1 MAHLILFDAD
11 VRHHLLPLTYARP
24 VGDLRVGI
32 LTIREKWERQLG
44 MPASFLTQDYLAE
57 LFPLRYG
64 AHNLLINGSILPTPE
79 LVTLVLD
86 LAIGEAYLKDGEL
99 IAACLGE
106 AAIGALASD
115 EDIGD
120 LKGYELDEESLP
132 CLRRPADIFMLND
145 AAIRADF
152 ALLTAG
158 RTSAAVSDTNTII
171 GPREHL
177 FVEEG
182 VEMEACTLNVRSG
195 PIYLGKD
202 AAVLE
207 GCLLRGPIAL
217 CDKAVLKMGAKV
229 YGATTLGPSCKVGGE
244 VNNVV
249 FQANSNKGHDGFLG
263 NAAIGEWCNIGAG
276 TDASNLKNDY
286 GEVQVWS
293 YPEGRFAKTG
303 LQFHGLIMGDHS
315 KAGINTMFNTG
326 TVVGFSA
333 NIFGEGFPRTFLPS
347 FSWGGAGGVTTY
359 RMDKAIATAERVM
372 ARRQEV
378 FTAAHGRLF
387 EAVSLASGEGEG
399 RGTVVG

>member
-11 VRHHLLPLTYARP
+11 VRNDLLPLTFARP

-32 LTIREKWERQLG
+32 LTIREKWERQLR

-64 AHNLLINGSILPTPE
+64 AQNLLINGSLLPTPE
-79 LVTLVLD
+79 LVALVLD
-86 LAIGEAYLKDGEL
+86 LGIGEAYLQNGEL
-99 IAACLGE
+99 LAACLD
-106 AAIGALASD
+106 AAAVEALASD
-115 EDIGD
+115 EDFGD
-120 LKGYELDEESLP
+120 LKAYELDDQSFTSI
-132 CLRRPADIFMLND
+132 RRPADLFLQND
-145 AAIRADF
+145 AEIRADF

-171 GPREHL
+171 GPRENL
-177 FVEEG
+177 FVEAG
-182 VEMEACTLNVRSG
+182 VELEACTLNVKSG

-217 CDKAVLKMGAKV
+217 CEKAVLKMGAKV
-229 YGATTLGPSCKVGGE
+229 YGATTLGPACKVGGE

-286 GEVQVWS
+286 SEVRVWS

-326 TVVGFSA
+326 TVVGFSS

-347 FSWGGAGGVTTY
+347 FIWGGAGGVTAY
-359 RMDKAIATAERVM
+359 RMDKAMATAQRVM
-372 ARRQEV
+372 ARRQEA
-378 FTAAHGRLF
+378 FTPAHERLF
-387 EAVSLASGEGEG
+387 QAIFEEGDGSGKE
-399 RGTVVG
+399 